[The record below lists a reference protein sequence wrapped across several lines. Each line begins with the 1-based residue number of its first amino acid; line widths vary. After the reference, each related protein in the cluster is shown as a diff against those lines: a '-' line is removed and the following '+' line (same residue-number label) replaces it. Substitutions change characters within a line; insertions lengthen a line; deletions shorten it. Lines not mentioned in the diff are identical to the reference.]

1 MYILQRLPMIALRH
15 LGIFQNNT
23 VTLMVVCFLITC
35 ILTLLFEGFLKKMDH
50 FLFRVKNKQETA

>member
-1 MYILQRLPMIALRH
+1 
-15 LGIFQNNT
+15 
-23 VTLMVVCFLITC
+23 MVVCFLITC